1 MNEDKNMNE
10 KYQQYYNQIIS
21 GTLTDTLL
29 KSISLQANV
38 KLAND
43 IIADQEKVIV
53 DLQTSENSSKKELQ
67 TKITSLEDVSKNNQ
81 AIIAKLQADLY
92 EANKLRTQYEN
103 VKHQVQHMDTFR
115 TDLVK
120 AREDIKN
127 LQTEHEKK
135 VESLK
140 AMYESE
146 IAKLNLAIDSL
157 KTPTNKKK
165 AVKVTKTASVKKAPI
180 KTIEVE
186 EIQDGGSF

>member
-67 TKITSLEDVSKNNQ
+67 NKITSLEDVAKNNQ

-140 AMYESE
+140 DMYESE

>member
-67 TKITSLEDVSKNNQ
+67 TKITSLEENGKNSQ
-81 AIIAKLQADLY
+81 AIIAKLQSDLY
-92 EANKLRTQYEN
+92 EANKLRAQYEN

-115 TDLVK
+115 NDLVK

-146 IAKLNLAIDSL
+146 ISKLNLAIETL
-157 KTPTNKKK
+157 KTPTSKKK